1 MDASAILAILV
12 LLVALVVPVFL
23 LMRTQNA
30 AKGKEVCM
38 HGCTVYAQYILS
50 VFRKSVS
57 CVSSIG
63 SSSSPHLC
71 APACVIPRACAF
83 VRACAC
89 VP

>member
-12 LLVALVVPVFL
+12 LLVALVVPIFL

-57 CVSSIG
+57 CVPPS
-63 SSSSPHLC
+63 
-71 APACVIPRACAF
+71 APPLLLTSVLLR
-83 VRACAC
+83 V
-89 VP
+89 